1 VVARRRCLL
10 PVVIVA
16 AAALPACG
24 GDDSAPAGT
33 TQATAPTVAGG
44 EQLKGE
50 YTQGGRERHVDAQIA
65 FGRVIDPYRAG
76 VIAAAPDAR
85 FVGVQLK
92 MLNRG
97 RDPFPFEWARFQG
110 YDERG
115 RALPAGTQS
124 TPLQKTMPG
133 RPVRG
138 QLLASIVA
146 FTVPR
151 GRRLAEIRMT
161 SIVRLWQF
169 RARWAIA
176 R

>member
-1 VVARRRCLL
+1 MAVAL
-10 PVVIVA
+10 A
-16 AAALPACG
+16 AMAALSACG
-24 GDDSAPAGT
+24 GEDSGPAGT
-33 TQATAPTVAGG
+33 TQAAAPKITGG

-50 YTQGGRERHVDAQIA
+50 YTQGGRERQVNAQIA
-65 FGRVIDPYRAG
+65 FGRLIDPYRAG
-76 VIAAAPDAR
+76 VITAPPDAR

-92 MLNRG
+92 LLNSG

-115 RALPAGTQS
+115 RALPAGTQN

-169 RARWAIA
+169 HARWEIA
-176 R
+176 G